1 MLNIQHF
8 DETKINWQP
17 LPGPDGSPADHLG
30 CSILHIDDEA
40 KIVDVLFKFSANE
53 KIVNHRHTS
62 DFNTFVVKGELHI
75 YDLEG
80 NTKEVRY
87 PGTYTA
93 GIANDEPHTEG
104 GGQEDVVVLFSLR
117 PYSSD
122 KPIYEILDETGE
134 IAAIMTFNALKE
146 LHEVAVEAPE

>member
-1 MLNIQHF
+1 MPNIQNF

-17 LPGPDGSPADHLG
+17 LPGPDGNPADHLG

-40 KIVDVLFKFSANE
+40 MIVDILFKFAANQ

-80 NTKEVRY
+80 NLTEVRY

-93 GIANDEPHTEG
+93 GVATDEPHTEG
-104 GGQEDVVVLFSLR
+104 GGEEDVVVLFSLR
-117 PYSSD
+117 PYSND

-134 IAAIMTFNALKE
+134 IAAIMTFDALKE
-146 LHEVAVEAPE
+146 LHEASQA

>member
-1 MLNIQHF
+1 MPNIQNF

-40 KIVDVLFKFSANE
+40 MIVDILFKFAANQ

-80 NTKEVRY
+80 NLTEVRY

-93 GIANDEPHTEG
+93 GVATDEPHTEG
-104 GGQEDVVVLFSLR
+104 GGEEDVVVLFSLR
-117 PYSSD
+117 PYSND

-134 IAAIMTFNALKE
+134 IAAIMTFDALKE
-146 LHEVAVEAPE
+146 LHEASQA

>member
-1 MLNIQHF
+1 MLNIQNF

-17 LPGPDGSPADHLG
+17 LPGPDGNPADHLG

-40 KIVDVLFKFSANE
+40 IIVDILFKFAANQ

-80 NTKEVRY
+80 NLTEVRY

-93 GIANDEPHTEG
+93 GVATDEPHTEG
-104 GGQEDVVVLFSLR
+104 GGEEDVVVLFSLR
-117 PYSSD
+117 PYSND

-134 IAAIMTFNALKE
+134 IAAIMTFDALKE
-146 LHEVAVEAPE
+146 LHETSQA

>member
-1 MLNIQHF
+1 MPNIQNF

-17 LPGPDGSPADHLG
+17 LPGPDGNPADHLG

-40 KIVDVLFKFSANE
+40 IIVDILFKFAANQ

-80 NTKEVRY
+80 NLTEVRY

-93 GIANDEPHTEG
+93 GVATDEPHTEG
-104 GGQEDVVVLFSLR
+104 GGEEDVVVLFSLR
-117 PYSSD
+117 PYSND

-134 IAAIMTFNALKE
+134 IAAIMTFDALKE
-146 LHEVAVEAPE
+146 LHEASQA

>member
-40 KIVDVLFKFSANE
+40 KIVDILFKFAANQ

-62 DFNTFVVKGELHI
+62 DFNSFVVKGELHI

-80 NTKEVRY
+80 NLTEVRY

-93 GIANDEPHTEG
+93 GVATDEPHTEG
-104 GGQEDVVVLFSLR
+104 GGEEDVVVLFSLR
-117 PYSSD
+117 PYSND

-134 IAAIMTFNALKE
+134 IAAIMTFDALKE

>member
-1 MLNIQHF
+1 MPNIQNF

-17 LPGPDGSPADHLG
+17 LPGPDGNPADHLG

-40 KIVDVLFKFSANE
+40 IIVDILFKFAANQ

-80 NTKEVRY
+80 NLTEVRY

-93 GIANDEPHTEG
+93 GVATDEPHTEG
-104 GGQEDVVVLFSLR
+104 GGEEDVVVLFSLR
-117 PYSSD
+117 PYSND

-134 IAAIMTFNALKE
+134 IAAIMTFDALKE
-146 LHEVAVEAPE
+146 LHETSQA

>member
-40 KIVDVLFKFSANE
+40 KIVDILFKFSANE

-93 GIANDEPHTEG
+93 GIANDEPHKLNAAFNLNRFISG
-104 GGQEDVVVLFSLR
+104 DLV
-117 PYSSD
+117 
-122 KPIYEILDETGE
+122 DEHG
-134 IAAIMTFNALKE
+134 AAA
-146 LHEVAVEAPE
+146 VAH